1 MNNFVFNTDPLLYSN
16 TMPHNKEYGPEQDI
30 RKQLDY
36 VISQYQQLQQSKQ
49 SEQSTN
55 IDWLGDYDKML
66 KSLDEDIAAQIA
78 EDQEFNQLNS
88 IIQQDIQSEI
98 MMSIKWKLNSRQD
111 SVQRIKRMME
121 IINFYSRNKANEDKK
136 NMAEIS
142 DYLQN
147 YSDMTFNEYKQMK
160 SAK

>member
-1 MNNFVFNTDPLLYSN
+1 
-16 TMPHNKEYGPEQDI
+16 MPHNKEYGPEQDI

-49 SEQSTN
+49 SEQTAN
-55 IDWLGDYDKML
+55 TDWIGDYDKML
-66 KSLDEDIAAQIA
+66 KSLDEDVAAQIM
-78 EDQEFNQLNS
+78 EDQEFSQLNA

-98 MMSIKWKLNSRQD
+98 MLSIKWKLNGRQD

-121 IINFYSRNKANEDKK
+121 IIEFYNRNKANEDKK

-160 SAK
+160 ASK

>member
-1 MNNFVFNTDPLLYSN
+1 MAVLVLLANDLTRLPFKY
-16 TMPHNKEYGPEQDI
+16 MFIFFE
-30 RKQLDY
+30 
-36 VISQYQQLQQSKQ
+36 
-49 SEQSTN
+49 
-55 IDWLGDYDKML
+55 
-66 KSLDEDIAAQIA
+66 LDEDVAAQIA
-78 EDQEFNQLNS
+78 EDQEFNQLNA

-98 MMSIKWKLNSRQD
+98 MMSIKWKLNGRQD
-111 SVQRIKRMME
+111 TVQRVKRMMD
-121 IINFYSRNKANEDKK
+121 IIDFYSRNKANEDKK